1 MAINKQHNQNSN
13 VMNSNISM
21 VAATNRQLNNFFQT
35 LPQWNIEAMTGYTP
49 QTTFWMDF
57 SIADRFGVSA
67 IKDTFERAFN
77 EWKNNHIYLTE
88 LVMVLNHKIWQHNEN
103 NAVLAELYNNLWE
116 QADGYATTYL
126 EGEEL
131 SYFYRITD

>member
-1 MAINKQHNQNSN
+1 
-13 VMNSNISM
+13 MNSNISM

-103 NAVLAELYNNLWE
+103 NVVLAELYNSLWE